1 MIICMALNNM
11 PIFSPPSLRNKT
23 ASINYCETEEPVEM
37 EVSGHSG
44 YLLTLHPQFQAHGLP
59 GNKKMMHRGDW
70 VNE

>member
-1 MIICMALNNM
+1 MALNNM

-23 ASINYCETEEPVEM
+23 ASINYCETGDQLKWKCQDTVDIC
-37 EVSGHSG
+37 
-44 YLLTLHPQFQAHGLP
+44 LLTLHPQFQAHGLT